1 MKTIEF
7 SKQSLRLA
15 EFVKETGYSI
25 NAFAKECDIPSTR
38 TMTQIIKEGK
48 SPSGKV
54 LDKIITR
61 FPQLNH
67 DWVVLG
73 YGEMIVK
80 GIQNQPASAAS
91 IGKSKAASFEA
102 INDNQVNHDFQL
114 NELTN
119 RIDKALVLQAQSTQ
133 LIQNQIMQMANTL
146 DNKIKEWHNSVQK
159 AINIVELMGNNLPVD
174 IKASLKEAGDN
185 TDKIII
191 NTIEVTANEIWE
203 EIKKHE
209 IIKEKEWS
217 KKFDDA
223 RMEHIDFILKLD
235 VQRTERIAVDTNKVA
250 VEIIDALNKNTQKA
264 IDELKG

>member
-1 MKTIEF
+1 MSKEKFSPQSKRLNEFIE
-7 SKQSLRLA
+7 L
-15 EFVKETGYSI
+15 TGMSI
-25 NAFAKECDIPSTR
+25 NEFGKQCSLPSPNTIHRIAKDGFPPSF
-38 TMTQIIKEGK
+38 
-48 SPSGKV
+48 KV
-54 LDKIITR
+54 LDKIINR

-133 LIQNQIMQMANTL
+133 LIQNQIMQMANAL
-146 DNKIKEWHNSVQK
+146 DDKMKEWNKSVQR

-185 TDKIII
+185 TDRIII
-191 NTIEVTANEIWE
+191 NTIEVTANEVWE
-203 EIKKHE
+203 EIKKIE
-209 IIKEKEWS
+209 VIKRKEWS

-223 RMEHIDFILKLD
+223 RAEHIDFILNLD

>member
-1 MKTIEF
+1 MKNVKKIKLSPQSIRL
-7 SKQSLRLA
+7 SK
-15 EFVKETGYSI
+15 FVDLTGYSI

-38 TMTQIIKEGK
+38 TMTQILSEGV

-54 LDKIITR
+54 LDKIVKR

-119 RIDKALVLQAQSTQ
+119 RIDKALVLQA
-133 LIQNQIMQMANTL
+133 
-146 DNKIKEWHNSVQK
+146 
-159 AINIVELMGNNLPVD
+159 
-174 IKASLKEAGDN
+174 
-185 TDKIII
+185 
-191 NTIEVTANEIWE
+191 
-203 EIKKHE
+203 
-209 IIKEKEWS
+209 
-217 KKFDDA
+217 
-223 RMEHIDFILKLD
+223 
-235 VQRTERIAVDTNKVA
+235 
-250 VEIIDALNKNTQKA
+250 
-264 IDELKG
+264 